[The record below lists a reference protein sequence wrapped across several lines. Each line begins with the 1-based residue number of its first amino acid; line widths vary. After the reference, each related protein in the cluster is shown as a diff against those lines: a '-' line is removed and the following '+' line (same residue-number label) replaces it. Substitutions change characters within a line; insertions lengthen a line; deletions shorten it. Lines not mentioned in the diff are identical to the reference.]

1 MKLLIATSIAAA
13 LATAALADKS
23 DRYNDLRLDTAK
35 GHISATDDA
44 GAKPVALSSKNKS
57 KSKPSYAYTNRFGV
71 GPYNDS
77 R

>member
-1 MKLLIATSIAAA
+1 MRLLIAASITAA

-23 DRYNDLRLDTAK
+23 DRYNDLRFDTAK
-35 GHISATDDA
+35 GHVEASEDA
-44 GAKPVALSSKNKS
+44 GAKPVALSTKND
-57 KSKPSYAYTNRFGV
+57 SKPAPSYPYINPFGV

>member
-1 MKLLIATSIAAA
+1 MRLLFATSLAAA

-23 DRYNDLRLDTAK
+23 DRYNDLRLDTGTSQA
-35 GHISATDDA
+35 SAEVPAAT
-44 GAKPVALSSKNKS
+44 PVALSTKNDEGTAS
-57 KSKPSYAYTNRFGV
+57 SYPYANPYGV